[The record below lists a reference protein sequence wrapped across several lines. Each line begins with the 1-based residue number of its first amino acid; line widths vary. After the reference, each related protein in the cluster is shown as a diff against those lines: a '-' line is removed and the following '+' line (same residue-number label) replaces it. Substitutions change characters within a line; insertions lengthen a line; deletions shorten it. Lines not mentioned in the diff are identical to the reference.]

1 MNRNILFALATTTLL
16 AGPASAA
23 VVETKCTITHYKKG
37 TNRTTECKWR
47 QAQGNVQ
54 VWLNGRK
61 KPYRFNATGQ
71 GHKYVRINTSNRI
84 TLTRLGRFS
93 LTIWQQ

>member
-1 MNRNILFALATTTLL
+1 
-16 AGPASAA
+16 
-23 VVETKCTITHYKKG
+23 
-37 TNRTTECKWR
+37 
-47 QAQGNVQ
+47 VQ

-61 KPYRFNATGQ
+61 KPYRFNAKGQ